1 MQAFRL
7 ARQLVARRGRK
18 QKGEQRALGAW
29 DAEHCESG
37 QDVPR
42 VFKVFRPPPKPAVLT
57 QGELPGTQS
66 LGCWAN

>member
-1 MQAFRL
+1 MQAFLL

-18 QKGEQRALGAW
+18 HKGERRALGAW
-29 DAEHCESG
+29 DAEQREVEHDE
-37 QDVPR
+37 PR
-42 VFKVFRPPPKPAVLT
+42 AFKVFRPPPKPAVLT